1 MQDMASEIKESRIYE
16 INNLKSQIKMLNLE
30 IDKLKEEK
38 ESFLIIYS
46 QKKQFEN
53 EIKHK
58 KKILEQSKDL
68 VHRLHII
75 NLLIAFFGF
84 SVAVNYISKITSE
97 NDVATN
103 VYEIPR
109 DIYSRIEKIEF
120 KINFLS
126 VVLLLVLVMQIV
138 LFFKS

>member
-1 MQDMASEIKESRIYE
+1 M
-16 INNLKSQIKMLNLE
+16 
-30 IDKLKEEK
+30 
-38 ESFLIIYS
+38 
-46 QKKQFEN
+46 
-53 EIKHK
+53 H
-58 KKILEQSKDL
+58 IL
-68 VHRLHII
+68 

-97 NDVATN
+97 NDVTTN

-109 DIYSRIEKIEF
+109 DIYSRIEKVEFRIE
-120 KINFLS
+120 FLS